1 MVMTVDRKSLPRV
14 AIGAAVLE
22 GRSELEQTNEVLI
35 VVLILEKGVKETHEY
50 QGLSVAVE

>member
-1 MVMTVDRKSLPRV
+1 MLTSRDLSSERGLRVVMTVDRKSLPCV

-35 VVLILEKGVKETHEY
+35 VVLVLERE
-50 QGLSVAVE
+50 